1 MIKRR
6 RRFPAYA
13 TVIGEGTEVKGGV
26 EFAGALHVE
35 GKVAGDIKGIS
46 EDGCALTLGR
56 GGVIEGNLDVPHVV
70 LDGTVIGDIRAAYR
84 AELASGARI
93 EGTVYYNVLE
103 MAQGAE
109 VNGKLLHISED
120 QALLLS
126 HRGAD
131 AGQSSRAA
139 EPAKTPSGTP
149 DGDTADPGEGVPQ
162 NGGNT

>member
-35 GKVAGDIKGIS
+35 GKVTGDIKGIS
-46 EDGCALTLGR
+46 PDGCALTLGQC
-56 GGVIEGNLDVPHVV
+56 GVIEGNLDVPHVV
-70 LDGTVIGDIRAAYR
+70 LDGTVIGDIRATYR

-93 EGTVYYNVLE
+93 EGTLYYNVLE

-120 QALLLS
+120 QALLLA
-126 HRGAD
+126 HRVAE
-131 AGQSSRAA
+131 AGQSSHAA
-139 EPAKTPSGTP
+139 ERAKTLSGSA
-149 DGDTADPGEGVPQ
+149 DGDTVDPYEGVPQ
-162 NGGNT
+162 GDGNT